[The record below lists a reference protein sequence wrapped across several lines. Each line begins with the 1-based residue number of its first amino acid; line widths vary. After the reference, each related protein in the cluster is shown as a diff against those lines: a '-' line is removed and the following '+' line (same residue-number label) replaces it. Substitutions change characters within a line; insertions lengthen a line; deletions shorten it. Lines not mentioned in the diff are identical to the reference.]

1 MKLIKLGA
9 IDSTNEFL
17 KGLSHKQE
25 LDNFT
30 VVIAEK
36 QTKGRGRW
44 VPWEAEEGK
53 NLIVS
58 VFY

>member
-17 KGLSHKQE
+17 KDCHTKE

-30 VVIAEK
+30 IAEK
-36 QTKGRGRW
+36 KQTKERGRW
-44 VPWEAEEGK
+44 VPPGR
-53 NLIVS
+53 LRRVRI
-58 VFY
+58 

>member
-1 MKLIKLGA
+1 
-9 IDSTNEFL
+9 
-17 KGLSHKQE
+17 LSHKQE

-30 VVIAEK
+30 VVIAENK
-36 QTKGRGRW
+36 LKERADGF
-44 VPWEAEEGK
+44 WEAEEGK